1 MPGIAVC
8 KLEYAKLV
16 EMPRSAYVMTERES
30 IARVQFKV
38 YIYSM
43 GVKSF
48 NVHVAQSIE
57 H

>member
-16 EMPRSAYVMTERES
+16 KMPRSAYVMTERES

-38 YIYSM
+38 YIYSI
-43 GVKSF
+43 GVKHL
-48 NVHVAQSIE
+48 NLGVAELVE